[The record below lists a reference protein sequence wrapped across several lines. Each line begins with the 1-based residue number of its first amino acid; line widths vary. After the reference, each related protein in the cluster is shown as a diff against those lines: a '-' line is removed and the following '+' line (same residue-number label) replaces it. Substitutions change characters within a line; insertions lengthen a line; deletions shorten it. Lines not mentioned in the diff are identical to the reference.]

1 MGMRSIAALF
11 AVATL
16 CGCGTTAPKISE
28 FWDRDIPPDPEL
40 LREHPISASA
50 QIEFEIK
57 KRIFCELRYAVQE
70 ARRIPLQVGS
80 TTAKFLPDDWGA
92 LVSLSLTVDETIG
105 LNPGITLNHVL
116 PNATRVFGPGNSV
129 TVGQS
134 FNLGLGA
141 GLSSKATTIEKF
153 DSFYKVKRLAEP
165 VSEQSICNSD
175 RPANDPFV

>member
-57 KRIFCELRYAVQE
+57 NGFFA
-70 ARRIPLQVGS
+70 S
-80 TTAKFLPDDWGA
+80 
-92 LVSLSLTVDETIG
+92 
-105 LNPGITLNHVL
+105 
-116 PNATRVFGPGNSV
+116 
-129 TVGQS
+129 
-134 FNLGLGA
+134 
-141 GLSSKATTIEKF
+141 
-153 DSFYKVKRLAEP
+153 
-165 VSEQSICNSD
+165 
-175 RPANDPFV
+175 